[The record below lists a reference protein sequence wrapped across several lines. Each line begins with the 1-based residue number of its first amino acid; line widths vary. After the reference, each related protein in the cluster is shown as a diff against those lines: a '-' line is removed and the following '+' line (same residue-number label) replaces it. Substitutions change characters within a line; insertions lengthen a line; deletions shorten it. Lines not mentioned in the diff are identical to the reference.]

1 MLSTLRRVFSSEWSA
16 PVLVFCVS
24 LVGFLPWLAPGG
36 PRGWDALPR
45 ALNGDEGTVLYEAL
59 RVANGEVMYRDFFA
73 FQGPVFSWL
82 IALAFKLVDPT
93 VEVAAAV
100 QLLISATT
108 AMLLTLVVLR
118 VTGRQSLGLAAG
130 LIYASLIVPAFPYA
144 YPHWTG
150 AAFVCAAL
158 VALLPSRGPP
168 SHLRLVLAG
177 GLVGLGVAAVQS
189 LGPVAIGG
197 LAAVF
202 FSTRLTQDARAAIR
216 ASLAYAAGGLGVGLS
231 IFLFFAANGALHRF
245 WWSVFVWPLK
255 HYTSINRTTFAENLP
270 DALGAHAG
278 LDAWLRLPA
287 QAGTVVLVALPL
299 IGLVGGLAVV
309 VRGVL
314 QKNNPKALIA
324 GWVALTAVVP
334 LYVAGSRRDV
344 VHLAFL
350 GAFGLVAFAAVFS
363 QFLAKRKAADATMAA
378 TVGFALLCTGVF
390 VWKRQHAA
398 ALEPE
403 RMSFRQAWAQSSET
417 AERFLSHVVPGQYA
431 VFGVDGSGG
440 FAYFFSGAR
449 NATSFTYLP
458 FGWRAKSEYLT
469 PTQWQQAADEILE
482 RQPLVVVLD
491 AEQWQRLEQVRPQLI
506 GLYSRR

>member
-1 MLSTLRRVFSSEWSA
+1 MLSTLRRVVSSEWA
-16 PVLVFCVS
+16 GPVLVFCVS
-24 LVGFLPWLAPGG
+24 LVLFLPWLAPGG

-82 IALAFKLVDPT
+82 MALAFKLVDPT
-93 VEVAAAV
+93 VEVAAAT

-108 AMLLTLVVLR
+108 AMLVTLVVLR
-118 VTGRQSLGLAAG
+118 VTGRQALGLAAG
-130 LIYASLIVPAFPYA
+130 LLYATLVVPAFPYA

-150 AAFVCAAL
+150 AAFICAAL
-158 VALLPSRGPP
+158 VALLPSQGAPGN
-168 SHLRLVLAG
+168 LRLALAG

-189 LGPVAIGG
+189 LGPVALGG
-197 LAAVF
+197 FAAVF
-202 FSTRLTQDARAAIR
+202 FSTRLTRDVRSAVR
-216 ASLAYAAGGLGVGLS
+216 ASLAYAVGGLSVGLA
-231 IFLFFAANGALHRF
+231 IFLFFAANGALHWF

-270 DALGAHAG
+270 DAFSAHAD

-299 IGLVGGLAVV
+299 IGLVGGLAIVV
-309 VRGVL
+309 AGVL
-314 QKNNPKALIA
+314 KKSDAKALIA
-324 GWVALTAVVP
+324 GWVSLTAVVP

-350 GAFGLVAFAAVFS
+350 GAFGLVAVAAVFS
-363 QFLAKRKAADATMAA
+363 QFLANRKAADATLAA
-378 TVGFALLCTGVF
+378 ALGFALLSTGVF
-390 VWKRQHAA
+390 VWKRQHTAA
-398 ALEPE
+398 VGPE
-403 RMSFRQAWAQSSET
+403 RMSFRQAWSQSSEM
-417 AERFLSHVVPGQYA
+417 AERFLSLVVPGQYA

-440 FAYFFSGAR
+440 YAYFFSGAR

-469 PTQWQQAADEILE
+469 PTQWQQAADQILE

-491 AEQWQRLEQVRPQLI
+491 AEQWQRLEQARPQLI